1 MESYSILR
9 PLNFDSHVLKSKS
22 SKFHIFSELLPTQAI
37 ICNLL
42 LCVIFYESN
51 FWCVI
56 SKPLVWNVYDFH
68 FMNFPASRW
77 NDGSDD
83 SQVNYK

>member
-42 LCVIFYESN
+42 LCVIFYESK
-51 FWCVI
+51 FLVRDIKASCVKCLRF
-56 SKPLVWNVYDFH
+56 SFH
-68 FMNFPASRW
+68 EFSSITF
-77 NDGSDD
+77 
-83 SQVNYK
+83 K

>member
-9 PLNFDSHVLKSKS
+9 PSNFDSHVLKSKS

-42 LCVIFYESN
+42 LYVIFYESK
-51 FWCVI
+51 F
-56 SKPLVWNVYDFH
+56 LVRDIKASVKCLRFSFH
-68 FMNFPASRW
+68 EFSNITL
-77 NDGSDD
+77 
-83 SQVNYK
+83 K